1 MTTEIDRHVFVIFGG
16 TGDLARRKL
25 IPSLYRLIT
34 ENGIA
39 DRCILLGVA
48 LSELDDDAYRAWTR
62 AALKETGLDE

>member
-25 IPSLYRLIT
+25 IPSLNRLNT

-39 DRCILLGVA
+39 DRCFLLNGERVKMLGA
-48 LSELDDDAYRAWTR
+48 LSSLTY
-62 AALKETGLDE
+62 LK